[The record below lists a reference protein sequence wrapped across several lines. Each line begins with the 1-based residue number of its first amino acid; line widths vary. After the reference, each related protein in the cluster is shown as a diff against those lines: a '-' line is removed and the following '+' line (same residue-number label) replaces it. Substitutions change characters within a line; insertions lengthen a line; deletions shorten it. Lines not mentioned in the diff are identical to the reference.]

1 MIKKISIVLII
12 LVSILSVSNTAIA
25 QELTEK
31 QIIALKYIVTKV
43 IDSNQQGEVLGAQ
56 SVGSIEA
63 MLSLTGLSVGDTI
76 TVTDPVRGGEFIVT
90 NSGKETDGG
99 TVFVPN
105 DQVTDEMTQSNSSTF
120 NINGVNANSQ
130 IQWSSFKL
138 CHSTSTTSSN
148 PDLASGD
155 GCYDAIQL
163 HGHGARSNGVGGGGG
178 GGGRMFDQTSGEVY
192 INPAMRSHAG
202 DYDGD
207 GSGNHTAYY
216 RLTESDL
223 RIERVIPNRTIEGVS
238 TKNYMMPEWWGG
250 QPGQVSTDEINW
262 ALEAAEEKAAELGT
276 CPVPGQRASGGVY
289 VLLSGMYQNV
299 GVVEMQDCTILKGVQ
314 DGVRDGQGLVIPD
327 GYMWWRW
334 GRSDHVR
341 SNWPQLALPK
351 SDELTALM
359 RGAWVSIQG
368 GPNTYKA
375 RIVDM
380 EYDGNIIGNEDVF
393 DNRAYTDPA
402 SSTWQDDVH
411 AVLQNT
417 CYWNGFCTTIG
428 SKILQLVKIILMRN
442 G

>member
-163 HGHGARSNGVGGGGG
+163 HGHGARSN
-178 GGGRMFDQTSGEVY
+178 
-192 INPAMRSHAG
+192 
-202 DYDGD
+202 
-207 GSGNHTAYY
+207 
-216 RLTESDL
+216 
-223 RIERVIPNRTIEGVS
+223 
-238 TKNYMMPEWWGG
+238 
-250 QPGQVSTDEINW
+250 
-262 ALEAAEEKAAELGT
+262 
-276 CPVPGQRASGGVY
+276 
-289 VLLSGMYQNV
+289 
-299 GVVEMQDCTILKGVQ
+299 
-314 DGVRDGQGLVIPD
+314 
-327 GYMWWRW
+327 
-334 GRSDHVR
+334 
-341 SNWPQLALPK
+341 
-351 SDELTALM
+351 
-359 RGAWVSIQG
+359 
-368 GPNTYKA
+368 
-375 RIVDM
+375 
-380 EYDGNIIGNEDVF
+380 
-393 DNRAYTDPA
+393 
-402 SSTWQDDVH
+402 
-411 AVLQNT
+411 
-417 CYWNGFCTTIG
+417 
-428 SKILQLVKIILMRN
+428 
-442 G
+442 